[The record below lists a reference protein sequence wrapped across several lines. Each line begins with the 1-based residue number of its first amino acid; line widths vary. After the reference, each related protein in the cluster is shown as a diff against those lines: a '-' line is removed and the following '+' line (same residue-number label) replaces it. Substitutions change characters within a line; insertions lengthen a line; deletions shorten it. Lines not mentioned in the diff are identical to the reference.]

1 MGGSNANPP
10 SRFLQD
16 IPSHLT
22 DFVGLFESVGEPLV
36 DSRSDEFH
44 SSEGGDKP
52 LPYFTLLTLEA
63 GDHVHHAK
71 FGEGVVISCT
81 PARGDQE
88 IVVAFEEAGVKKL
101 LLSLAPL
108 KRIE

>member
-1 MGGSNANPP
+1 
-10 SRFLQD
+10 
-16 IPSHLT
+16 
-22 DFVGLFESVGEPLV
+22 VG
-36 DSRSDEFH
+36 SRSDEFH
-44 SSEGGDKP
+44 SSEGGDKS
-52 LPYFTLLTLEA
+52 LSYFTPLTLEA

-71 FGEGVVISCT
+71 FGQGVVVSCT

-88 IVVAFEEAGVKKL
+88 IVVAFEGAGVKKL